1 MNGLTIKQSC
11 EQLFK
16 LSFCLS
22 LVTMLSACSALKGA
36 FQSDDS
42 SSSAFQLSSQIR
54 QDQAEQALAPA
65 RLKDMFVQAVA
76 AHQDGDIDL
85 AVKRYEAFLTE
96 QPEHAGAWFNLAQ
109 IAREAQNDK
118 LAAEHAGKA
127 LAADGGHKQSANLLG
142 QMARERGKFE
152 LSEQY
157 YRHALNT
164 DPLYQPALR
173 NLAILLDLYQG
184 RLDEALVLYQRLQ
197 NLGNNEPRLKD
208 WIFDLKRRLEARS

>member
-1 MNGLTIKQSC
+1 MNRLLSKQGAMSLLKYTLC
-11 EQLFK
+11 
-16 LSFCLS
+16 LSFAT
-22 LVTMLSACSALKGA
+22 VLSACSVLKGSFHSA
-36 FQSDDS
+36 GS
-42 SSSAFQLSSQIR
+42 SSTAFQLSSQIR
-54 QDQAEQALAPA
+54 QAQAEQALAPA

-76 AHQDGDIDL
+76 AHQDGDTEL
-85 AVKRYEAFLTE
+85 ATKRYEAFLHE

-109 IAREAQNDK
+109 LAREAQNDK

-152 LSEQY
+152 LAEQY

-197 NLGNNEPRLKD
+197 NLGAEEPRLKD